1 MARANYA
8 GEERRRE
15 ERGEGERKER
25 EGGKEGR
32 RRVEGEKREG
42 ALLRTT
48 TGRVHCAHYV
58 ELE

>member
-1 MARANYA
+1 MR
-8 GEERRRE
+8 ERR
-15 ERGEGERKER
+15 GGERKEKKERGKRGR
-25 EGGKEGR
+25 EGKRKEGR

-58 ELE
+58 QLE

>member
-32 RRVEGEKREG
+32 RRVEGEKRG
-42 ALLRTT
+42 GIIKNYYWAGPLCPR
-48 TGRVHCAHYV
+48 YV